1 MLIVIFAFVLYVI
14 DQLRAVLR
22 TLIHG
27 NPFVAE
33 NATRIRRVAFA
44 VIIGEFARALIVF
57 AENHYAMTNVA
68 IAGLQF
74 DTWPHMSFRTIIYG
88 LIILVIAEVFRAGT
102 RLDEEQSLTI

>member
-1 MLIVIFAFVLYVI
+1 VLYVI

-33 NATRIRRVAFA
+33 NATRIQRVAFA

-74 DTWPHMSFRTIIYG
+74 DAWPHVSFRTIVYG
-88 LIILVIAEVFRAGT
+88 LIILVIAEIFRAGT

>member
-44 VIIGEFARALIVF
+44 VIIGEVAR
-57 AENHYAMTNVA
+57 
-68 IAGLQF
+68 
-74 DTWPHMSFRTIIYG
+74 R
-88 LIILVIAEVFRAGT
+88 
-102 RLDEEQSLTI
+102 